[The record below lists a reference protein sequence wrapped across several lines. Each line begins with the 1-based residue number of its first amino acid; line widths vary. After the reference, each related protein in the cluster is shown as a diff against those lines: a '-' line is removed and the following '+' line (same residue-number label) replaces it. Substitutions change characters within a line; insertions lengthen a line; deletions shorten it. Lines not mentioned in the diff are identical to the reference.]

1 MVSTRRMD
9 RYLRCSEVEN
19 YIEHPPLSEKAIEIA
34 NTSFTWEFKAPGE
47 TIESTALKEINLSI
61 KPGEFIAVV
70 GNVGSGKSSL
80 INALIG
86 NMKPIR
92 LEDESYVNISGK

>member
-1 MVSTRRMD
+1 MD

-19 YIEHPPLSEKAIEIA
+19 YIERPPLSENAIEIT
-34 NTSFTWEFKAPGE
+34 NHSFTWEFRAPGE
-47 TIESTALKEINLSI
+47 AIESTALKEINLSI

-92 LEDESYVNISGK
+92 LEDESYVRISGTVAYAN